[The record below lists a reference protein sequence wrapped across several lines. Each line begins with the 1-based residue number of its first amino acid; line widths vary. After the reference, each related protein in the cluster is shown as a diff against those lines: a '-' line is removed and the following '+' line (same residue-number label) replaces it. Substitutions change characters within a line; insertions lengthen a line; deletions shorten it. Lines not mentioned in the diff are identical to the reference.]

1 MARNTSIIL
10 APHFDEFITAQFKNS
25 RYSLVGPAQAAL
37 FAAGVN
43 LTTLL
48 LIFIARFPMIASHI
62 TSKKAIHSF

>member
-1 MARNTSIIL
+1 MARNTSITL

-25 RYSLVGPAQAAL
+25 RYSLVGAAQAAL

-48 LIFIARFPMIASHI
+48 
-62 TSKKAIHSF
+62 